1 MLKGVT
7 KRTIEIKIPESKYF
21 DTALLFIKPNAA
33 KNQAFCK
40 QEAKKLIES
49 VTDVDTDK
57 RLKRM
62 QTLIAVLCISL
73 GVCMAAF
80 VAVLVLY
87 TKTML

>member
-21 DTALLFIKPNAA
+21 DSALLFIKPNAA
-33 KNQAFCK
+33 KNQSFCRR
-40 QEAKKLIES
+40 EAKKLIET
-49 VTDVDTDK
+49 VTDVTADK
-57 RLKRM
+57 KLRRM
-62 QTLIAVLCISL
+62 QTLITVLCISL
-73 GVCMAAF
+73 GLCMAAF